1 MIVIEYIKTSCVN
14 IVFFQ
19 TTGMTTRPYLF
30 RNERGESVME
40 EQVGIVLTVQGNTA
54 EVRASR
60 HSHCESCGACPG
72 AEAMTL
78 MAWNTPGAKVGQ
90 KVVFLVYEVSMIKA
104 AFVTF
109 ALPLLTTLAG
119 IGVGYWVAQDITGWP
134 VWGGA
139 LLGAALGIGYIR
151 YFDRKLHNGKG
162 SMSEI
167 IRIIE

>member
-1 MIVIEYIKTSCVN
+1 
-14 IVFFQ
+14 
-19 TTGMTTRPYLF
+19 
-30 RNERGESVME
+30 ME
-40 EQVGIVLTVQGNTA
+40 EQVGIVLGVQGNTA

-78 MAWNTPGAKVGQ
+78 IAWNTPEAKAGQ
-90 KVVFLVYEVSMIKA
+90 KVVFIVHEVSMIKA

-109 ALPLLTTLAG
+109 ALPILTTLAG
-119 IGVGYWVAQDITGWP
+119 VGAGYWLSQDITSQA
-134 VWGGA
+134 VWIGGF
-139 LLGAALGIGYIR
+139 LGAALGIAYIR

-162 SMSEI
+162 SMPEI